1 MPYWSNLL
9 HEGIFLSSCTGRKKG
24 KVINLFSGLLISS
37 GKVLFGSKF
46 SHQMEQSFQ
55 ERQEAPLAGTNIGPN
70 PKGPRFIHHSSRSL
84 ISDCILPDRFLS
96 ESVNSRQ
103 RKTKRGWAYKQKQH
117 THDFCLQGFSCIFYL
132 LSAFA
137 CTRRSIKNEHTMH
150 AYKIL
155 VILYFH
161 IIYSDEQ
168 WLSLIISTREAQ
180 QLICVECDFWQRP
193 EDECALNLA
202 HVVLEHGLWFECASQ
217 LEAISDLER
226 LAQRLRNGFVVI
238 VRCQQLLRASPES
251 AASL

>member
-9 HEGIFLSSCTGRKKG
+9 HEGIFLSCCTGRKKG
-24 KVINLFSGLLISS
+24 KAINLFSGLLISS
-37 GKVLFGSKF
+37 GKVLFGPKF

-84 ISDCILPDRFLS
+84 IADCILLDRFLS

-103 RKTKRGWAYKQKQH
+103 RKTKRGWAYINKNN
-117 THDFCLQGFSCIFYL
+117 THDFCLQCFSYIFYL

-155 VILYFH
+155 VIRHFH
-161 IIYSDEQ
+161 IVYSDEQ
-168 WLSLIISTREAQ
+168 WPLFNYFHSRSPAAHLCWVWLLAAPWRWMRTEPCTRCPRARPLVWMCEPVGSNFRSWAIGTAAAKW
-180 QLICVECDFWQRP
+180 ICRHC
-193 EDECALNLA
+193 
-202 HVVLEHGLWFECASQ
+202 
-217 LEAISDLER
+217 
-226 LAQRLRNGFVVI
+226 
-238 VRCQQLLRASPES
+238 
-251 AASL
+251 